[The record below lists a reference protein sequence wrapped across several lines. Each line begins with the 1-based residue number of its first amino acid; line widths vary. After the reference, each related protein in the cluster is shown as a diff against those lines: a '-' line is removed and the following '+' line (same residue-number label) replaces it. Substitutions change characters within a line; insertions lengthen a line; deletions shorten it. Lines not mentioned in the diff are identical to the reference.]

1 MDRRLSIDTRRG
13 DHYTVTVAVGS
24 GDNRRTEVRTRWR
37 PAAGQVHNLFDD
49 VTVFANTGRDGSRIA
64 KLEPWPTE
72 TTSSGS

>member
-13 DHYTVTVAVGS
+13 DHYTVTVGS
-24 GDNRRTEVRTRWR
+24 GDNRRTEVRTRSR

-49 VTVFANTGRDGSRIA
+49 VTVIANTGRDGSRIA